1 MVKISPRNSKL
12 GKIANVS
19 LPPVITCPNSSVREY
34 PIAWLSTDIRQE
46 TRQRTVY
53 KCEGKCD
60 TCLECFDKSVD
71 VVFEIH

>member
-12 GKIANVS
+12 GKIAME
-19 LPPVITCPNSSVREY
+19 INSSVREY